1 MTPEFKAKWVAALR
15 SGKYQQGINVL
26 RKGDKFCCLGVAC
39 DLIDPDAWE
48 STNITVMVPGMKWP
62 GAWESTS
69 TYNIFGWQGLTAKTV
84 DLPFIGISDAE
95 TLSNINDS
103 GYTFE
108 EIADYIEGHVVT

>member
-26 RKGDKFCCLGVAC
+26 RNGDKFCCLGVAC

-48 STNITVMVPGMKWP
+48 RDNGYGTGDEMAWQELNTDGM
-62 GAWESTS
+62 
-69 TYNIFGWQGLTAKTV
+69 

-95 TLSNINDS
+95 TLSNMNDS

-108 EIADYIEGHVVT
+108 EIADYIEAHVT